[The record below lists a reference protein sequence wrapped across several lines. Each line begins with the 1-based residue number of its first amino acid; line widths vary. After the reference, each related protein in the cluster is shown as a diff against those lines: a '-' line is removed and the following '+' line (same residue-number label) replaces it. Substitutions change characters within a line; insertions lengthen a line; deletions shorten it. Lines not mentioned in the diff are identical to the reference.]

1 MGVTQRETEQLQP
14 RRLREWVPGSSLL
27 QQTIQT
33 SSTFSS
39 STSLSTLRKT
49 TVERAVSKIR
59 RNYHEDCEALI
70 NKQINMEFYASYV
83 YLSMSSY
90 FNRDDQAL
98 HGFAAHFKTE
108 SGEERAHGMKLME
121 YQTKRGGRV
130 VFQDVAKP
138 TTMEWGPPLEAME
151 AALELEKTVNQSL
164 LDLNKVAGD
173 KGDGHLCDFL
183 ESEYLGEQVEGIKA
197 IGDLITKMKR
207 AGDGLG
213 LHLIDKEM
221 GS

>member
-1 MGVTQRETEQLQP
+1 MGSNAKTDVAAAAQATP
-14 RRLREWVPGSSLL
+14 RVGTRLLVA
-27 QQTIQT
+27 TNFQT
-33 SSTFSS
+33 STSSSS
-39 STSLSTLRKT
+39 STSQTPRRPSVKM
-49 TVERAVSKIR
+49 AVSKIR
-59 RNYHEDCEALI
+59 QNYHEDCEALI

-83 YLSMSSY
+83 YLSMSSW

-98 HGFAAHFKTE
+98 HGFAGHFKTE

-130 VFQDVAKP
+130 VFKDIAKP
-138 TTMEWGPPLEAME
+138 TTMEWGTPLEAME
-151 AALELEKTVNQSL
+151 AALEL
-164 LDLNKVAGD
+164 DKVAGD

>member
-1 MGVTQRETEQLQP
+1 MGSTPQESVQAGLATPERVLDSYSDLQP
-14 RRLREWVPGSSLL
+14 SN
-27 QQTIQT
+27 
-33 SSTFSS
+33 
-39 STSLSTLRKT
+39 LSAHLPVTM
-49 TVERAVSKIR
+49 AVSKIR
-59 RNYHEDCEALI
+59 QNYHEDCEALI

-98 HGFAAHFKTE
+98 HGFAGHFKKE

-138 TTMEWGPPLEAME
+138 TTMDWGTPIEAME

-164 LDLNKVAGD
+164 LDLHKVAGD

-183 ESEYLGEQVEGIKA
+183 ESEYLAEQVEGIRA
-197 IGDLITKMKR
+197 IGDLIVKMKR

-213 LHLIDKEM
+213 LYLIDKEM

>member
-1 MGVTQRETEQLQP
+1 MGSNSKTDVAAAAQATPRVGTRLLLATTNYPNFFNFFFFFNLPLNSKKNNCQDGRVQDQAELPRGLRGLDQQADQHGILCLVRLSFHEFLLQP
-14 RRLREWVPGSSLL
+14 GRPSPR
-27 QQTIQT
+27 
-33 SSTFSS
+33 
-39 STSLSTLRKT
+39 
-49 TVERAVSKIR
+49 
-59 RNYHEDCEALI
+59 HEADGI
-70 NKQINMEFYASYV
+70 P
-83 YLSMSSY
+83 
-90 FNRDDQAL
+90 DQAWRKSCL
-98 HGFAAHFKTE
+98 PGRGQADH
-108 SGEERAHGMKLME
+108 HGMG
-121 YQTKRGGRV
+121 T
-130 VFQDVAKP
+130 
-138 TTMEWGPPLEAME
+138 PLEAME

-164 LDLNKVAGD
+164 LDLHKVAGD

>member
-1 MGVTQRETEQLQP
+1 MGSNAKTDVAAAAQATPRVGTRLLLATHPNFNFFSNLPNSKNNNCQDGRVYDQAELPRGLRSIDQQADQHGILCLVRLSFHELLLQP
-14 RRLREWVPGSSLL
+14 GRSSP
-27 QQTIQT
+27 
-33 SSTFSS
+33 
-39 STSLSTLRKT
+39 
-49 TVERAVSKIR
+49 
-59 RNYHEDCEALI
+59 
-70 NKQINMEFYASYV
+70 
-83 YLSMSSY
+83 
-90 FNRDDQAL
+90 
-98 HGFAAHFKTE
+98 HGFAEHFKTE

-130 VFQDVAKP
+130 VFQDIAKP
-138 TTMEWGPPLEAME
+138 TTMEWGTPLEAME

-164 LDLNKVAGD
+164 LDLHKVAGD

-183 ESEYLGEQVEGIKA
+183 ESEYLGEQVEGIKS

>member
-1 MGVTQRETEQLQP
+1 MG
-14 RRLREWVPGSSLL
+14 LREWVPGSFLL
-27 QQTIQT
+27 HIQT
-33 SSTFSS
+33 STFSS
-39 STSLSTLRKT
+39 TSQTPRRT
-49 TVERAVSKIR
+49 TDKMAVSKIR
-59 RNYHEDCEALI
+59 QNYHEDCEALI
-70 NKQINMEFYASYV
+70 NKQTN
-83 YLSMSSY
+83 
-90 FNRDDQAL
+90 
-98 HGFAAHFKTE
+98 
-108 SGEERAHGMKLME
+108 
-121 YQTKRGGRV
+121 RGGRV
-130 VFQDVAKP
+130 VFQDIAKP
-138 TTMEWGPPLEAME
+138 TTMEWGTPLEAME

-164 LDLNKVAGD
+164 LDLHKVAGD

>member
-1 MGVTQRETEQLQP
+1 MGSNAKTDVAAEP

-27 QQTIQT
+27 HIQT
-33 SSTFSS
+33 STFSP
-39 STSLSTLRKT
+39 TSQTPRTT
-49 TVERAVSKIR
+49 TVKMAVSK
-59 RNYHEDCEALI
+59 I

-98 HGFAAHFKTE
+98 HGFAEHFKTE

-130 VFQDVAKP
+130 VFRDVAKP
-138 TTMEWGPPLEAME
+138 TTMDWGTPVEAME

-164 LDLNKVAGD
+164 LDLHKVAGD

-183 ESEYLGEQVEGIKA
+183 ESEYLAEQVEGIKA
-197 IGDLITKMKR
+197 IGDLIVKMKR

-213 LHLIDKEM
+213 LYLIDNEM

>member
-1 MGVTQRETEQLQP
+1 MG
-14 RRLREWVPGSSLL
+14 
-27 QQTIQT
+27 
-33 SSTFSS
+33 
-39 STSLSTLRKT
+39 
-49 TVERAVSKIR
+49 
-59 RNYHEDCEALI
+59 
-70 NKQINMEFYASYV
+70 
-83 YLSMSSY
+83 
-90 FNRDDQAL
+90 
-98 HGFAAHFKTE
+98 E
-108 SGEERAHGMKLME
+108 SEEERAHGMKLME

-130 VFQDVAKP
+130 VFQDIAKP
-138 TTMEWGPPLEAME
+138 TTME

-164 LDLNKVAGD
+164 LDLHKVAGD

-183 ESEYLGEQVEGIKA
+183 ESEYLNEQVEGIKA

>member
-1 MGVTQRETEQLQP
+1 
-14 RRLREWVPGSSLL
+14 
-27 QQTIQT
+27 
-33 SSTFSS
+33 
-39 STSLSTLRKT
+39 
-49 TVERAVSKIR
+49 
-59 RNYHEDCEALI
+59 
-70 NKQINMEFYASYV
+70 
-83 YLSMSSY
+83 
-90 FNRDDQAL
+90 
-98 HGFAAHFKTE
+98 
-108 SGEERAHGMKLME
+108 ME

-130 VFQDVAKP
+130 VFQDIAKP
-138 TTMEWGPPLEAME
+138 TTMEWGTPLEA
-151 AALELEKTVNQSL
+151 LEEKTVNQSL
-164 LDLNKVAGD
+164 LDLHKVARD

>member
-1 MGVTQRETEQLQP
+1 MGVTQRQTWQLQP

-27 QQTIQT
+27 QKPIQ
-33 SSTFSS
+33 TFSS
-39 STSLSTLRKT
+39 SKSTPPKLREEQDGR
-49 TVERAVSKIR
+49 V
-59 RNYHEDCEALI
+59 
-70 NKQINMEFYASYV
+70 Q
-83 YLSMSSY
+83 
-90 FNRDDQAL
+90 DQAEL
-98 HGFAAHFKTE
+98 PRGLRGVDQQADQHGILCLVCLSFYEFLVQPGRSSPPRFAAHFKKE

-130 VFQDVAKP
+130 VFQDIAKP
-138 TTMEWGPPLEAME
+138 TTMEWGTPLEAME

-164 LDLNKVAGD
+164 LDLHKVAGD

-183 ESEYLGEQVEGIKA
+183 ESEYLNEQVEGIKA